1 MKHHTIHVKGI
12 PAEDRTGNGLRLL
25 LDKFLAPRGGS
36 TMGIQIVPPFHK
48 MVEIEAKTR
57 DLKYV

>member
-1 MKHHTIHVKGI
+1 MKGI